1 MRRLNLYIIRG
12 LPGSGKTTLARRL
25 CPDNNFAADDFFE
38 DRVTGEYRFDPKLLL
53 KAHNDCF
60 RRVWEAMSKRDSDLA
75 VHNTFSRQW
84 EVNKYL
90 SAASGDFGYAPV
102 IIEMQNEWENTHN
115 VPESTIEQMK
125 ERWEKV
131 TFGKHLD
138 EF

>member
-84 EVNKYL
+84 EVDRYL
-90 SAASGDFGYAPV
+90 IATVDYVYSPV
-102 IIEMQNEWENTHN
+102 IIETQAEWENTHN